1 MEFWQ
6 SVKRWLG
13 REAEEAKNL
22 VDDLGTAWASDLDR
36 KEAELDAQPDQRMR
50 SLQDRIAENSSAF
63 EDLKA
68 RMTQAGPVTD
78 DEGNPPA

>member
-13 REAEEAKNL
+13 GEAKEAKNL
-22 VDDLGTAWASDLDR
+22 VDDVGTAWTSDLER
-36 KEAELDAQPDQRMR
+36 KEAELDAQPDERMR

-68 RMTQAGPVTD
+68 KITQTGPVTD
-78 DEGNPPA
+78 DEGNPLA